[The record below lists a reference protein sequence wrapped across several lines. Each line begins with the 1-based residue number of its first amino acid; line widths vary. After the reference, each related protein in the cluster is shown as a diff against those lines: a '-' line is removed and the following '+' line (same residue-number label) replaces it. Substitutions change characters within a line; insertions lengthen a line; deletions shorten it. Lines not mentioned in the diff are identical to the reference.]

1 MVSAISISAALLGTS
16 TAFAVANGIFGAR
29 AADHVGSFQPITERL
44 TPATRPKTAPATSAG
59 RPPAVAEPE
68 PGESHAAP
76 SRSTTA
82 AVSAPDM
89 SVPVVTPAP
98 SAPPVA
104 HSTASP
110 ASTPTE
116 KELDD
121 SAVANAAER
130 DD

>member
-44 TPATRPKTAPATSAG
+44 TPATRPKPASPTSAG

-68 PGESHAAP
+68 PGESHGAP
-76 SRSTTA
+76 SRSSTG
-82 AVSAPDM
+82 APIM

-98 SAPPVA
+98 STPPVA

-110 ASTPTE
+110 AGTPKE
-116 KELDD
+116 KEVDD
-121 SAVANAAER
+121 GAATKVAER